1 MVTKEQFK
9 TGLAMY
15 FEEEFINKVPGL
27 KKWIMV
33 LAANEMLVQADNV
46 INKMSGTS
54 YVSKDGMID
63 IDKLYNGMIDI
74 DKLYKDLSKVAEKTG
89 DVTENFPLIGDVRFS
104 AKDIDKLYGLIA
116 R

>member
-63 IDKLYNGMIDI
+63 IDKLY
-74 DKLYKDLSKVAEKTG
+74 KDLSKVAEKTG

-104 AKDIDKLYGLIA
+104 AKDIDKLYGLIVG
-116 R
+116 